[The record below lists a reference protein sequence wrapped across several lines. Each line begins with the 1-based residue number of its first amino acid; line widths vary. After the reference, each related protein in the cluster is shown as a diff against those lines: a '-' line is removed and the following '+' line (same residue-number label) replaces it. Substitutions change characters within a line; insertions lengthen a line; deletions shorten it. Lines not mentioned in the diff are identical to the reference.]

1 MFNKFFAS
9 IGPKLA
15 RKLNFDKS
23 NIAPTNFI
31 SSVPYSF
38 FLKPI
43 TEVEVIGY
51 LRNLQVSKSTGT
63 NGIPIKYIT

>member
-1 MFNKFFAS
+1 M
-9 IGPKLA
+9 
-15 RKLNFDKS
+15 

-31 SSVPYSF
+31 NSVPYSF

-43 TEVEVIGY
+43 TEVGVIGQ

-63 NGIPIKYIT
+63 NGIPHHIYQNVHLSYCTHSHEIVQ